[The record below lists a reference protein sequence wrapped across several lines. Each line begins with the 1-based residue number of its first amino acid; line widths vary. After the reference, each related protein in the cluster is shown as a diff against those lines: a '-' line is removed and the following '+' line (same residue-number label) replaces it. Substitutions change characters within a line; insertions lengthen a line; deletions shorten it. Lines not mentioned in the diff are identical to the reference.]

1 MSSQNTKKSMA
12 KIVAAMLVGAV
23 GASFYGADAK
33 GLTGSYV
40 GIGSAPTSERVI
52 DKGGQATVGQD
63 KLIDYRSTW
72 NSGTNQAEDRKP
84 ANDNKN
90 GEGVDGNNAS
100 DGAGAGN
107 MSIGLGAYTGRG
119 FGTAIGTYSSA
130 IINSTALG
138 AGTYA
143 STYSSAIGRNA
154 YANNKAVA
162 VGEGTRAADGVA
174 IGYGASAGKYYKYI
188 QKTSGQNEDSIQY
201 SIAIG
206 TKAKSVGGVALG
218 ARATTNGLY
227 AVALGQNASVRYSG
241 AAVGYGARVTVDNGV
256 ALGTYAVA
264 NRASG
269 SYGFV
274 PFANDSVGAI
284 ATNDTELANY
294 IGANDTIKNFT
305 TTYATEISELA
316 ALNKAYSDAVAE
328 ADKQDKVMLVTKGST
343 NPTEQAQY
351 TAAEAVKKTAFD
363 AAVKATSDRN
373 AWLKSHSDFS
383 KASAEYRTALAAFKA
398 TDGAVS
404 VGSTTGADT
413 LSRSPVQST
422 RQIINV
428 AAGTEDTDAVNVA
441 QLKAVANVVD
451 DKMSDFTV
459 GADKAAQKGGITVD
473 ATDENKRFDIVGAD
487 DNITTNVDGR
497 TITVGLG
504 NNLNLTAT
512 GSVQFGS
519 ATTDT
524 KLDATGLTVNN
535 TTNLGT
541 DLKFT
546 SSGISAGNQVVE
558 NVKSDIVDEAG
569 DTYLTKLSTA
579 NDNNPNSAVNVS
591 DLQSTASAL
600 DTKIT
605 KAGDDITTINT
616 NIGKLQTGFNVAAGN
631 NTSTVALGGDTVPTI
646 TFAGDANVTA
656 TLDTAT
662 NTVAYTLNKDG
673 ITTTLGDTFAKLDAS
688 NLQGDTTNINNW
700 KTVLGVT
707 DTALGQASA
716 WKLQANTDTAN
727 ASTIAKDDTVIFANG
742 TGTEVKKTDNT
753 ITVGLDDATNTKI
766 NNITNIGGDVTK
778 LQAGFNVAAGNNTST
793 VALGGDT
800 VPTITFAGDS
810 NVIATLNTATNTVM
824 YTLNKDG
831 ITTTLGDTFTKIDAS
846 NLKGDTTNIN
856 NWKTVL
862 GITDT
867 ALGQASAWRLQAN
880 TDTANAS
887 TIAKDDTVIF
897 ANGTSTEVTK
907 NDNTITVDLNET
919 TKNQIINN
927 TKEIGDIKKDVKN
940 INDKIENIV
949 TNDGNLNIQGDDA
962 TGVVVGPADANDPKK
977 GLKVSL
983 GDTIKVG
990 DITLSGK
997 DGNSTL
1003 TGLSNTTWD
1012 ESNFQADRAAT
1023 EGQLK
1028 DFMGRVNDNVTPT
1041 KIKGD
1046 DNIHVKEVSKNN
1058 FELSLDKNLNVE
1070 NSISVGG
1077 DTYISKEGINAND
1090 KVITNVGESK
1100 LEAGSKNAATVNQVV
1115 EVRDELKE
1123 TIGNVAGAV
1132 QDNMRQ
1138 MAKLDDRMN
1147 KVGAGAAALAGLH
1160 PLEFNPDDKFSAAV
1174 AMGSY
1179 KGQGAAALGGFYRPN
1194 ADTMF
1199 SVSSTLGD
1207 ETMFNIGVSL
1217 KFGQK
1222 GDDVY
1227 RNPNNTSFRDLT
1239 NEVASLKEENKALND
1254 KMTEKEKSFEA
1265 TNKALNDKVTAQQV
1279 ELEQQRALIQQL
1291 MAKVGM

>member
-12 KIVAAMLVGAV
+12 KIVAAMLVGTV
-23 GASFYGADAK
+23 GTGFYGVDAA
-33 GLTGSYV
+33 GLAGSYV
-40 GIGSAPTSERVI
+40 GIGTAPTEDRVVKSGTEYKDSDI
-52 DKGGQATVGQD
+52 VGS
-63 KLIDYRSTW
+63 KYLVDYRQT
-72 NSGTNQAEDRKP
+72 TNAQGNTFERIP

-90 GEGVDGNNAS
+90 GEGVDGTSTANDSRNGVGTTA
-100 DGAGAGN
+100 
-107 MSIGLGAYTGRG
+107 IGLGTYAARDYATAVGTYTSAISGSTSVGSGAYASQYSAAFGRNTYANSKGVAVGDGARAANGLAIGTGATAG
-119 FGTAIGTYSSA
+119 EFYKYIQSDGTQNYGAIINSIAIGPNASAVGGTAIGAKAQT
-130 IINSTALG
+130 NSL
-138 AGTYA
+138 
-143 STYSSAIGRNA
+143 
-154 YANNKAVA
+154 
-162 VGEGTRAADGVA
+162 
-174 IGYGASAGKYYKYI
+174 YG
-188 QKTSGQNEDSIQY
+188 
-201 SIAIG
+201 
-206 TKAKSVGGVALG
+206 
-218 ARATTNGLY
+218 
-227 AVALGQNASVRYSG
+227 VALGQNSKVSY
-241 AAVGYGARVTVDNGV
+241 NGV
-256 ALGTYAVA
+256 ALGVNAQVTAKGNGGIALGTSSVA
-264 NRASG
+264 NRGAG
-269 SYGFV
+269 TIGYMPLVDGV
-274 PFANDSVGAI
+274 KGEVAANDSR
-284 ATNDTELANY
+284 LAEVM
-294 IGANDTIKNFT
+294 GLSDDIKNFT
-305 TTYATEISELA
+305 TQYATEISEYNQ
-316 ALNKAYSDAVAE
+316 LNKNYSEIDAKKEEQKNIMIATKGNDDAAYQAAKTEYDKLSKDAVA
-328 ADKQDKVMLVTKGST
+328 AT
-343 NPTEQAQY
+343 NA
-351 TAAEAVKKTAFD
+351 
-363 AAVKATSDRN
+363 RN
-373 AWLKSHSDFS
+373 AWTAAHQEFTQ
-383 KASAEYRTALAAFKA
+383 AMAEQQSALAVFKA

-404 VGSTTGADT
+404 VGSDAYVDAKTGKT
-413 LSRSPVQST
+413 IQNT

-459 GADKAAQKGGITVD
+459 GADKAAQKDGITVD

-504 NNLNLTAT
+504 NNLNLTNA

-524 KLDATGLTVNN
+524 KLDTTGLTVNN
-535 TTNLGT
+535 TTNPGI

-558 NVKSDIVDEAG
+558 NVKSDIADEAG

-579 NDNNPNSAVNVS
+579 NGNNPNSAVNVS

-616 NIGKLQTGFNVAAGN
+616 NIGKLQAGFNVAAGT
-631 NTSTVALGGDTVPTI
+631 NTSSVALGGDTAPTI

-656 TLDTAT
+656 ALDKAT
-662 NTVAYTLNKDG
+662 NTVTYTLNKDG
-673 ITTTLGDTFAKLDAS
+673 ITTTLGDTFAKVDAS
-688 NLQGDTTNINNW
+688 NLQGDTTNIDKW

-716 WKLQANTDTAN
+716 WKLQVNGKDE
-727 ASTIAKDDTVIFANG
+727 STISKDSVVNFVNG
-742 TGTEVKKTDNT
+742 TGIDITKANND
-753 ITVGLDDATNTKI
+753 ITVGLDKTTQDKI
-766 NNITNIGGDVTK
+766 DNASGDVTK
-778 LQAGFNVAAGNNTST
+778 LQAGFNVAVGTNTSS

-800 VPTITFAGDS
+800 APTITFAGDE
-810 NVIATLNTATNTVM
+810 NVKPELSGTTVT
-824 YTLNKDG
+824 YKLDKTG
-831 ITTTLGDTFTKIDAS
+831 IITTLGDTFTKVDAS
-846 NLKGDTTNIN
+846 NLQGDTTNIN

-867 ALGQASAWRLQAN
+867 ALGQASAWKLQAN
-880 TDTANAS
+880 GENES
-887 TIAKDDTVIF
+887 IISKDSVVNF
-897 ANGTSTEVTK
+897 VNGTSTEVTK
-907 NDNTITVDLNET
+907 NDNTITVDLNEA
-919 TKNQIINN
+919 TKNQISNN
-927 TKEIGDIKKDVKN
+927 TKAIGDIKNDVTK
-940 INDKIENIV
+940 INNKIDNIV

-962 TGVVVGPADANDPKK
+962 TGVVVGAADANDPKK

-1028 DFMGRVNDNVTPT
+1028 DFMGKINDNVTPT
-1041 KIKGD
+1041 KFKDD
-1046 DNIHVKEVSKNN
+1046 DNIHVKEISKNN
-1058 FELSLDKNLNVE
+1058 FEISLDENLKVE

-1115 EVRDELKE
+1115 EVRDELNE